1 MMKHLAVIGAVFA
14 IQLTAWAQTPQPA
27 PQAPAASLNAA
38 STAEANKAIA
48 IAFYNA
54 ALNEKDW
61 EKASKYIGSRYVQH
75 NQAAVDGLEGI
86 KAHIENLKKNFP
98 LNHGEIK
105 RAIADGDLVALHIH
119 VKRSPDVLGFAVV
132 DIFRIENG
140 KVVEHWD
147 VVQRIPEPK
156 DVKNANTMF

>member
-1 MMKHLAVIGAVFA
+1 MMKYLAIAGAVCA
-14 IQLTAWAQTPQPA
+14 LQLGATAQTPKA
-27 PQAPAASLNAA
+27 PPAAA
-38 STAEANKAIA
+38 SMEAPEEANKAVV

-61 EKASKYIGSRYVQH
+61 EKASKFIGPRYVQH
-75 NQAAVDGLEGI
+75 NQAAVDGPEGI
-86 KAHIENLKKNFP
+86 KAHIENLKANFP

-119 VKRSPDVLGFAVV
+119 VKRSPDVPGFAVV
-132 DIFRIENG
+132 DLFRVENG

-147 VVQRIPEPK
+147 VVQSIPDP
-156 DVKNANTMF
+156 KNAKNSNTMF

>member
-1 MMKHLAVIGAVFA
+1 MMKYLAIASAVCALQLGAV
-14 IQLTAWAQTPQPA
+14 AQTPKEA
-27 PQAPAASLNAA
+27 PKAAITEA
-38 STAEANKAIA
+38 TEEANKAVV

-61 EKASKYIGSRYVQH
+61 EKASKFIGPRYVQH
-75 NQAAVDGLEGI
+75 NQAAVDGPEGI
-86 KAHIENLKKNFP
+86 KAHIENLKANFP

-105 RAIADGDLVALHIH
+105 RALADGDLVALHIH

-132 DIFRIENG
+132 DLFRVENG

-156 DVKNANTMF
+156 DVKNSNTMF

>member
-1 MMKHLAVIGAVFA
+1 MRRFFA
-14 IQLTAWAQTPQPA
+14 IAGAICSLQLAAAAQTPRTP
-27 PQAPAASLNAA
+27 PAAVSAEA
-38 STAEANKAIA
+38 TEEANKAVV

-61 EKASKYIGSRYVQH
+61 EKASKFIGPRYVQH
-75 NQAAVDGLEGI
+75 NQAAVDGREGI
-86 KAHIENLKKNFP
+86 KAHIENLKANFP

-105 RAIADGDLVALHIH
+105 RAIADGDLVALHVH

-132 DIFRIENG
+132 DIFRVENG

-156 DVKNANTMF
+156 DVKNSNTMF

>member
-1 MMKHLAVIGAVFA
+1 MMKHLAVIGAVCSL
-14 IQLTAWAQTPQPA
+14 QLAASAQTPQT
-27 PQAPAASLNAA
+27 PAAALDAA
-38 STAEANKAIA
+38 AREEANKATA

-61 EKASKYIGSRYVQH
+61 DKASKFIGSRYVQH
-75 NQAAVDGLEGI
+75 NPAAVDGVEGI
-86 KAHIENLKKNFP
+86 KAHVENLKKNFP

-105 RAIADGDLVALHIH
+105 RVIAEGDLVALHIH

-156 DVKNANTMF
+156 DVKNSNTMF

>member
-1 MMKHLAVIGAVFA
+1 MMKYLAIAGALCA
-14 IQLTAWAQTPQPA
+14 LQLGACAQLPGTS
-27 PQAPAASLNAA
+27 AAMSGPKAV
-38 STAEANKAIA
+38 EKANKAVA

-61 EKASKYIGSRYVQH
+61 AKASKFIGPRYVQH
-75 NQAAVDGLEGI
+75 NQAAADGPEGI
-86 KAHIENLKKNFP
+86 KAHIGNLKANFP

-147 VVQRIPEPK
+147 VVQNIPDPK
-156 DVKNANTMF
+156 TVKNSNTMF

>member
-1 MMKHLAVIGAVFA
+1 MMKTIALIGAVCMLPLA
-14 IQLTAWAQTPQPA
+14 SVAQTPQ
-27 PQAPAASLNAA
+27 APA
-38 STAEANKAIA
+38 TAGAEAKEEANKAVV

-61 EKASKYIGSRYVQH
+61 EKASKFIGSRYVQH
-75 NQAAVDGLEGI
+75 NQAAVDGPEGI

-105 RAIADGDLVALHIH
+105 RALADGDLVALHIH

-132 DIFRIENG
+132 DLFRVENG

-156 DVKNANTMF
+156 DVKNSNTMF

>member
-1 MMKHLAVIGAVFA
+1 MLRTLAIAGAVFA
-14 IQLTAWAQTPQPA
+14 LPLGAAACTTM
-27 PQAPAASLNAA
+27 APAATANAE
-38 STAEANKAIA
+38 TAEETNKAIV

-54 ALNEKDW
+54 ALNEKNW
-61 EKASKYIGSRYVQH
+61 EKASKFIGSRYVQH
-75 NQAAVDGLEGI
+75 NQAAVDGPEGI

-105 RAIADGDLVALHIH
+105 RALADGDLVALHIH

-132 DIFRIENG
+132 DLFRVENG
-140 KVVEHWD
+140 RVVEHWD

-156 DVKNANTMF
+156 DVKNSNTMF